1 MAVVERTVDIIGDDA
16 FCSLILKRI
25 VPDGMPVDFYDD
37 VLTKL
42 RPHALRNMSG
52 LESVY
57 FPNVTTV
64 GKYAFAECPDLK
76 KVEMP
81 QATSVPERCM
91 FSCSSL
97 VEVIFPAATFIGEF
111 CITGRSIKRIELPN
125 VNTAGGTLQ
134 FYNSTALEEVILPK
148 LGYIPPNML
157 SGCTALKQLDL
168 PSAKTISA
176 TILNGAT
183 AMEVLNI
190 GPGVTSINSNAFGG
204 TPDGMIINLPIEE
217 GAISGAPWGATN
229 AIINYDTPYAGTVPI
244 PES

>member
-16 FCSLILKRI
+16 FCSLILKRT
-25 VPDGMPVDFYDD
+25 VSDGMPVDFYDD

-64 GKYAFAECPDLK
+64 GRYAFAECPDLK
-76 KVEMP
+76 KVDMP
-81 QATSVPERCM
+81 QATSVPERCL
-91 FSCSSL
+91 FNCPLL
-97 VEVIFPAATFIGEF
+97 VEVKFPVATFIGEF
-111 CITGRSIKRIELPN
+111 GISGRSIKRIELPN
-125 VNTAGGTLQ
+125 VTTAGGSLT
-134 FYNSTALEEVILPK
+134 FYNSTALEEVLLPK
-148 LGYIPPNML
+148 LGYFPPSMF
-157 SGCTALKQLDL
+157 SGCTSLKQLDL
-168 PSAKTISA
+168 PSARTLSA
-176 TILNGAT
+176 IILNGAT

-190 GPGVTSINSNAFGG
+190 GPGITSINDNAFGG
-204 TPDGMIINLPIEE
+204 TPDGMIINLPIAE
-217 GAISGAPWGATN
+217 GAISGAPWGAPN

>member
-1 MAVVERTVDIIGDDA
+1 
-16 FCSLILKRI
+16 
-25 VPDGMPVDFYDD
+25 
-37 VLTKL
+37 
-42 RPHALRNMSG
+42 
-52 LESVY
+52 
-57 FPNVTTV
+57 
-64 GKYAFAECPDLK
+64 
-76 KVEMP
+76 
-81 QATSVPERCM
+81 
-91 FSCSSL
+91 
-97 VEVIFPAATFIGEF
+97 
-111 CITGRSIKRIELPN
+111 
-125 VNTAGGTLQ
+125 
-134 FYNSTALEEVILPK
+134 
-148 LGYIPPNML
+148 ML

-204 TPDGMIINLPIEE
+204 TPDGMIINLPIAE